1 MKLPLALLTALVVW
15 GGCRSAKDDD
25 GPAAAAL
32 TPEACAALA
41 PVERMAVV
49 SAELKTIGT
58 AVKAYRGR
66 HDGRWPTSLSVLI
79 VERLLPAGALISAA
93 DPSGGREGGVPDRYD
108 TWQQSA
114 ETDEAN
120 SSFLYELS
128 GAAAT
133 WDWKSYLAG
142 KPTLA
147 ALDTDKNGEVS
158 WQEAKLWQFAHGDI
172 AQTNAPAAYA
182 SNRFP
187 VVRCYWHAYP
197 GSKDDLTQRSVI
209 SLAADLDTVLLS
221 QPWWEKD
228 LLPVTL
234 R

>member
-172 AQTNAPAAYA
+172 TQTNAPAAYA